1 VLTVDGGWQNVFTGK
16 AKLALEAALPG
27 YLKLQRWCA
36 GRNRNIRAVSIR
48 EIVPFNDVREA
59 LVFLQ
64 VDYSEGDLDYYT
76 LPLAFATGTEAEQLQ
91 SERPHLAVAELR
103 APGGERSGI
112 LFEATGRPAFWQ
124 RLLEL
129 VVNRHRF
136 KGSHGEVEATRTPA
150 LRRILGNN
158 PAPEPALLKAEQN
171 HTTVLY
177 GDKVALKLFRQVHA
191 GVNPE
196 LEMDQFLAGR
206 NFPQIASPAGAW
218 EYVAKDG
225 TCGTLAIVS
234 ALIPQAKTAL
244 DYTLDALGRF
254 YERITTLDTQAA
266 SNLPPMPNPTKLLE
280 KDIAPAVLELLGT
293 YAESARLLGQ
303 RTAELHLALA
313 SELDDKKFAP
323 ESFGVFYQ
331 RSLLQS
337 MRNLAVENLW
347 QLRRQSKTLP
357 SHIQRLAQR
366 VVELRPV
373 IIDRFRQLFEHR
385 LAAQRIRIHGN
396 FQLGQV
402 LWTGKD
408 YVFLGFEG
416 DVAIPISERVIKQ
429 SPLRDVASMV
439 RAFHYA
445 ASAGLYQHVE
455 RGNVQLPVFE
465 KWAHFWSEGVSAVFL
480 KAYFQRLGKSG
491 LLPEGETELNSML
504 QAYLLNQMF
513 GEIDRQLHTRPDNLN
528 VPLEDILRLL
538 GQPLPARS
546 EAVVNPVAP
555 DDAKQMPQPK
565 NPTA

>member
-1 VLTVDGGWQNVFTGK
+1 
-16 AKLALEAALPG
+16 
-27 YLKLQRWCA
+27 
-36 GRNRNIRAVSIR
+36 
-48 EIVPFNDVREA
+48 
-59 LVFLQ
+59 
-64 VDYSEGDLDYYT
+64 
-76 LPLAFATGTEAEQLQ
+76 
-91 SERPHLAVAELR
+91 
-103 APGGERSGI
+103 
-112 LFEATGRPAFWQ
+112 
-124 RLLEL
+124 
-129 VVNRHRF
+129 
-136 KGSHGEVEATRTPA
+136 
-150 LRRILGNN
+150 
-158 PAPEPALLKAEQN
+158 
-171 HTTVLY
+171 
-177 GDKVALKLFRQVHA
+177 
-191 GVNPE
+191 
-196 LEMDQFLAGR
+196 M
-206 NFPQIASPAGAW
+206 
-218 EYVAKDG
+218 
-225 TCGTLAIVS
+225 
-234 ALIPQAKTAL
+234 
-244 DYTLDALGRF
+244 
-254 YERITTLDTQAA
+254 
-266 SNLPPMPNPTKLLE
+266 E

-323 ESFGVFYQ
+323 ESFGAFYQ

-357 SHIQRLAQR
+357 PHIQPLAQR
-366 VVELRPV
+366 VVELRST
-373 IIDRFRQLFEHR
+373 IIERFRQLFEHR

-416 DVAIPISERVIKQ
+416 DAAVPISERVLKQ

-445 ASAGLYQHVE
+445 AWAGLYQHVE
-455 RGNVQLPVFE
+455 RGNVQLPLFE
-465 KWAHFWSEGVSAVFL
+465 KWAQFWSEGVSAVFL

-491 LLPEGETELNSML
+491 LLPDGETELNSML

-546 EAVVNPVAP
+546 EAPVNPVAP

-565 NPTA
+565 NPAG